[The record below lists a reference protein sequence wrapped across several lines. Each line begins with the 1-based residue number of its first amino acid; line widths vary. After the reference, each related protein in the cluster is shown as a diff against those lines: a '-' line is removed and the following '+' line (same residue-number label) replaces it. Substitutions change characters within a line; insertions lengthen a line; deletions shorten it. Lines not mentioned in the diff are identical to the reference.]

1 MKPERWQRLV
11 GYYFVAGAI
20 IAPPSEILIGPPNHT
35 FSRAE
40 VLSFAIYRFLFSSG
54 LYWIW

>member
-1 MKPERWQRLV
+1 MKPKHWKRWV

-20 IAPPSEILIGPPNHT
+20 IAPLSEILIGPPNHT

-40 VLSFAIYRFLFSSG
+40 VLSFAIYAFLFSSD
-54 LYWIW
+54 LS